1 MKVILSLTFDLDS
14 RQGFKYQRIEMKWS
28 DLEFNQINAQINDLF
43 KGLTTI
49 IIWLTQDQFS
59 FAEYIPISR
68 AEIPKKFLEFS
79 QEEKTENQQGIK
91 VFK

>member
-1 MKVILSLTFDLDS
+1 
-14 RQGFKYQRIEMKWS
+14 MKWS

-68 AEIPKKFLEFS
+68 AEIPKKFLELS
-79 QEEKTENQQGIK
+79 EEEKTENQQGIK
-91 VFK
+91 VLK